1 MKKFRII
8 IIALFL
14 AVAGTVSAQEIKSVS
29 VKASGLTCSMCSKA
43 IFKALQKVSFV
54 STVEAD
60 IENSGYLL
68 TFKPGVTVNLDEL
81 KDAVVDAGFS
91 VAAMEVKADF
101 SATEVHNDA
110 HIKLNNNTFHF
121 ILVKDATLQGE
132 QNLLVLDKDFMPEKD
147 RKKYAAQT
155 AMTCFESGKMKNKS
169 GGQDRIY
176 HVTMN

>member
-1 MKKFRII
+1 MKKFSVI

-14 AVAGTVSAQEIKSVS
+14 VIANTVAAQEIKSVS

-43 IFKALQKVSFV
+43 IFKALQKVPFV
-54 STVEAD
+54 NTVDAD

-68 TFKPGVTVNLDEL
+68 TFKPGVTVDLDAL

-101 SATEVHNDA
+101 SGTEVHNDA
-110 HIKLNNNTFHF
+110 HVKLNNHTFHF
-121 ILVKDATLQGE
+121 IQVKDTTLQGE
-132 QNLLVLDKDFMPEKD
+132 QNLLVLDKDFLPEKD

-155 AMTCFESGKMKNKS
+155 AMACFESGKMKSKS
-169 GGQDRIY
+169 GSQDRIY